1 MVDATLRSATEGHLH
16 ERTRPTRRDER
27 STRTSTEIAVPL
39 APAANADL
47 PLDED
52 RSGVLPRP
60 RSERLCRAMNVALAA
75 AALLVLSPVML
86 LVAVAVRLSS
96 PGPVIYMQTRVG
108 LDRRRRRPGTA
119 HDFDRRTFNLGGQP
133 FRIYKFRTMRVDAER
148 RTGAQWATQNDP
160 RVTRLG
166 RVLRKAR
173 LDELPQLFNVLMG
186 DMNIVGPRPERPS
199 IFVRLAE
206 DIEQY
211 PWRQRAKPGITGLAQ
226 INHTYDSCLDDV
238 KTKVRFDLEYLQ
250 RQGIAEDL
258 RIIVKTVPVLL
269 FRRGGW

>member
-1 MVDATLRSATEGHLH
+1 
-16 ERTRPTRRDER
+16 
-27 STRTSTEIAVPL
+27 
-39 APAANADL
+39 
-47 PLDED
+47 
-52 RSGVLPRP
+52 
-60 RSERLCRAMNVALAA
+60 MNVAIAGLA
-75 AALLVLSPVML
+75 LVALSPVML
-86 LVAVAVRLSS
+86 LVAIAVRLSS
-96 PGPVIYMQTRVG
+96 PGPMIYMQTRVG

-119 HDFDRRTFNLGGQP
+119 HDFDRRTFNLGGHP

-148 RTGAQWATQNDP
+148 RTGARWATQNDP

-226 INHTYDSCLDDV
+226 INHTYDSSLDDV